1 MNEVYS
7 HIEKYE
13 IIGIAVKKRRK
24 KKNKEY
30 RIKLYFEPSIK
41 CPANFDDNIFKKQLV
56 CDNRLEIYNAT
67 VQEPPPLPYN
77 LNDILNEMLNGW
89 NIKKNDTYQILQK
102 LHKEYKCIT
111 NPNTNCRYLSTGQWI
126 DVKNQDIYSEDFFG
140 AMPFVRGR
148 AINDDK
154 TKNGTGISPTQTNW
168 YDIEQNHNV
177 TYFEELIYNL
187 IYKRFA
193 MQFHQPAEYKIAYG
207 EIPACEYG
215 RLVYKKTEAVDEEW
229 KEAFDYPRLGYAAY
243 TDFMIKNNR
252 IKAPNLWW
260 HALKTGTYRFK
271 LEEC

>member
-1 MNEVYS
+1 MNEDYS

-13 IIGIAVKKRRK
+13 IVGIAVKKRKK

-30 RIKLYFEPSIK
+30 KVKLHFEPSIK

-126 DVKNQDIYSEDFFG
+126 DVKT
-140 AMPFVRGR
+140 
-148 AINDDK
+148 K
-154 TKNGTGISPTQTNW
+154 TSIPKTFLVLCHLLRVVLLMMTKLKMALA
-168 YDIEQNHNV
+168 Y
-177 TYFEELIYNL
+177 
-187 IYKRFA
+187 
-193 MQFHQPAEYKIAYG
+193 HQRRQIGMILNKI
-207 EIPACEYG
+207 
-215 RLVYKKTEAVDEEW
+215 T
-229 KEAFDYPRLGYAAY
+229 
-243 TDFMIKNNR
+243 M
-252 IKAPNLWW
+252 
-260 HALKTGTYRFK
+260 
-271 LEEC
+271 